1 MENPDKTFDNINNA
15 LLLDFYGQLLTE
27 KSLEVAQLHYNEDMS
42 LSEIS
47 ELLGISRQ
55 AVHDT
60 LRRAAAAIAGYESKL
75 NLADLFVRQKSAIA
89 AALADLDSGDIEA
102 ARAKLLALT
111 EII

>member
-1 MENPDKTFDNINNA
+1 MEHSDRSIDNINKT

-60 LRRAAAAIAGYESKL
+60 LRRADAAIAGYEDKL
-75 NLADLFVRQKSAIA
+75 NLAALFVRQKSAAA
-89 AALADLDSGDIEA
+89 AALADLDAGNIEE
-102 ARAKLLALT
+102 ARAKLIALT
-111 EII
+111 EIL